1 MENNFQ
7 FFTLEERYLHF
18 WVFLHNIEYLFRLI
32 FQTWWTYNWK
42 KWLEHWYIQN
52 PHQIV
57 KNNLMGVPKLGNH
70 NTTCIWKLETFEG
83 FAWESS
89 LDDLLIIFFSDFPS
103 GIKKLSLKD
112 FPMK

>member
-18 WVFLHNIEYLFRLI
+18 WVYLHNIEYLFRLI

-42 KWLEHWYIQN
+42 KWLEHW
-52 PHQIV
+52 
-57 KNNLMGVPKLGNH
+57 
-70 NTTCIWKLETFEG
+70 NTFSAKKDHELIIC
-83 FAWESS
+83 
-89 LDDLLIIFFSDFPS
+89 DDLLIIFFSDFPS